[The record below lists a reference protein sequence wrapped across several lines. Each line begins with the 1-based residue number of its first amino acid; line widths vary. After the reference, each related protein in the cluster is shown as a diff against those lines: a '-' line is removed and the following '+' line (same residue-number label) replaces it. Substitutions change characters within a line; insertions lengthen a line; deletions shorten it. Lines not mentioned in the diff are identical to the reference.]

1 MSRNMKDITNDIFNA
16 LINYVEMSKEN
27 VERIKQVERWLIL
40 PEALDRSIFQFVTKT
55 KDEVI
60 NGLNEKFIRIFD
72 DNNTYIVATK
82 NYGSVFKEIGLHE
95 VEDLTVIYGCGII
108 AIAKGIVGVK
118 SELSTLEVIDYCLGI
133 EEEGQTPVKFEIEQ
147 IFKLFETYSVYEI
160 DNGVFQLNYQE
171 DFYRIQALHEMEQYE
186 GILNLDTID
195 ILSELVQLP
204 SSRSIVESVII
215 ALRSKVL
222 THSYL
227 EIYQCLEYLFIVRRA
242 ILQAEKYSFDL
253 KTLVDY
259 IIQESIRV
267 PERQDITDI
276 IKDNISDE
284 ELLAFLDIK
293 EDGTMERKTKIDK
306 VAEIIYR
313 VRCNIAHLKYGQ
325 ETLAEMSDMQK
336 MIEKVSKIVLL
347 VYSKRDGEITNLC
360 MSTGAWRKLRD

>member
-1 MSRNMKDITNDIFNA
+1 MSRNMKDTTNDIFNA

-27 VERIKQVERWLIL
+27 VDRIKQVERWLLL
-40 PEALDRSIFQFVTKT
+40 PEALDKSIFQFVTKT
-55 KDEVI
+55 KDEII
-60 NGLNEKFIRIFD
+60 NGFNEKFIRIFD

-82 NYGSVFKEIGLHE
+82 NYDSVFKEIGLHE
-95 VEDLTVIYGCGII
+95 VENLTVIYGCGII
-108 AIAKGIVGVK
+108 AIANGIVGVK
-118 SELSTLEVIDYCLGI
+118 RELSTLEIIDYCLGI
-133 EEEGQTPVKFEIEQ
+133 EEESQTPVKFEVEQ
-147 IFKLFETYSVYEI
+147 IFELFETYSVYEI

-186 GILNLDTID
+186 GILNLDTIG
-195 ILSELVQLP
+195 ILNELVQMP
-204 SSRSIVESVII
+204 SSRSIVESVIV
-215 ALRSKVL
+215 ALKSKVL
-222 THSYL
+222 IHSYL

-242 ILQAEKYSFDL
+242 VLQADKYSFDL

-259 IIQESIRV
+259 IIQENIRV

-276 IKDNISDE
+276 IRDNISDE
-284 ELLAFLDIK
+284 ELSAFLDVK
-293 EDGTMERKTKIDK
+293 EDGTIERKTKIDK

-325 ETLAEMSDMQK
+325 ETIAEMADMQK

-360 MSTGAWRKLRD
+360 MSTGAWRRLKD